1 MALYDCRDEDCMP
14 CKTQFRQHA
23 ATIAQRDAQVMRRT
37 AAARLEVPDDWT
49 PRYNCTFPAV
59 PLHLPR
65 KTMAEALEAI
75 RFHECTLLRRPEG
88 GWWVAPDTGPD
99 NAFTISNTRFA
110 ADLNDAVSAADQ
122 IDRRRTGRW

>member
-1 MALYDCRDEDCMP
+1 MQTTFTRD
-14 CKTQFRQHA
+14 QA
-23 ATIAQRDAQVMRRT
+23 DAQVMRHT
-37 AAARLEVPDDWT
+37 AAAQR
-49 PRYNCTFPAV
+49 R
-59 PLHLPR
+59 
-65 KTMAEALEAI
+65 TMAEALEAI

-110 ADLNDAVSAADQ
+110 ADLDDAVSAADQ